1 MKHETGG
8 MKTIEEIKALVNIF
22 AHRKNGRNFSKF
34 CPVYIFTT
42 ENIAGYLNTIDVKDK
57 DVLVPCASGDHI
69 LEAISKGAKSVDV
82 FDINVYAYHMARL
95 KIAAVEALS
104 KEEFL
109 NFFVRKID
117 DETIN
122 EKIFDRQIYESKIRK
137 FLPTYSRN
145 FWDVAYNSWKN
156 NHAKINKGKNLLHSG
171 LFIHNFA
178 TQDGMIKLLDY
189 LKDDNYEK
197 LKTKL
202 SIMHEENIEFFNCDI
217 VDIEDKLDKSYDI
230 IMLSNIQDYADEI
243 YSVSDKIAGL
253 KRYRDF
259 IKNTLFKFLNK
270 GGCVIGEYYYSY
282 EKLSNLKRDEHEGF
296 LEVESVFNANGEADE
311 LSNDGVIIYK
321 N

>member
-69 LEAISKGAKSVDV
+69 LEAISKGAKRVDV

-104 KEEFL
+104 KDEFL
-109 NFFVRKID
+109 SFFVRKID

-202 SIMHEENIEFFNCDI
+202 SIMREENIEFFNCDI

-270 GGCVIGEYYYSY
+270 GGCVVGEYYYSY
-282 EKLSNLKRDEHEGF
+282 EKLSNLKREEHEGF
-296 LEVESVFNANGEADE
+296 LEVESVFSANGEADE

>member
-69 LEAISKGAKSVDV
+69 LEAISKGAKRVDV

-104 KEEFL
+104 KDEFL

-156 NHAKINKGKNLLHSG
+156 NHTKINKGKNLLHSG

-202 SIMHEENIEFFNCDI
+202 SIMREENIEFFNCDI

-270 GGCVIGEYYYSY
+270 GGCVVGEYYYSY
-282 EKLSNLKRDEHEGF
+282 EKLSNLKRNEHEGF
-296 LEVESVFNANGEADE
+296 LEVESVFSANGEADE